1 MNGLKFKQAIK
12 QEDLSSCDEMIDEY
26 ISKHSPYDKFEPF
39 KFDLRAYSKYIK
51 EHNLRNEDITVEITN
66 MFMID

>member
-1 MNGLKFKQAIK
+1 MNISELERIK
-12 QEDLSSCDEMIDEY
+12 KHNEMMDEY
-26 ISKHSPYDKFEPF
+26 ISKNDPYKEYKPF